1 MTSNASTPAS
11 ADIQVPASFS
21 LMSLAET
28 GEVEIAGR
36 RYVTD
41 RRLAKLLNITPR
53 TLARW
58 NASRIGPRKISVG
71 KTILY
76 DVEKL
81 PDWLAS
87 RETAAIHDKR
97 R

>member
-1 MTSNASTPAS
+1 MSFNASKTPD
-11 ADIQVPASFS
+11 ADAE
-21 LMSLAET
+21 LMAGVSSMTLAES

-41 RRLAKLLNITPR
+41 RRLAKILNVTTR

-58 NASRIGPRKISVG
+58 TAARIGPPKIAVG
-71 KTILY
+71 KTVLY
-76 DVEKL
+76 DVAKL

-87 RETAAIHDKR
+87 RETTLTRKGRA
-97 R
+97 

>member
-1 MTSNASTPAS
+1 MPSDISAPATADHELFPGTPT
-11 ADIQVPASFS
+11 
-21 LMSLAET
+21 LACS

-36 RYVTD
+36 RYVTGD
-41 RRLAKLLNITPR
+41 RLAKMLNVTTR

-58 NASRIGPRKISVG
+58 NAARIGPPKIAIG

-76 DVEKL
+76 EVGKL

-87 RETAAIHDKR
+87 RETAAPIRNKR
-97 R
+97 G

>member
-1 MTSNASTPAS
+1 MTDNASTPANS
-11 ADIQVPASFS
+11 DTELAAGISSTTLAD
-21 LMSLAET
+21 T

-41 RRLAKLLNITPR
+41 RRLANLLNVTTR

-58 NASRIGPRKISVG
+58 NAARVGPAKISIG
-71 KTILY
+71 KTVLY
-76 DVEKL
+76 DVAKL

-87 RETAAIHDKR
+87 RETAVIQNKR